1 MDITGSLKF
10 CKIQT
15 MMNMK
20 SMSNGLKGMQRIII
34 PINLMSSIP
43 IRFVS
48 IIQSRGGNMHFPKIE
63 KDKPIT
69 YRFRGKA
76 RDVRPEIGQIWG
88 RATITDYKYRE

>member
-1 MDITGSLKF
+1 
-10 CKIQT
+10 
-15 MMNMK
+15 
-20 SMSNGLKGMQRIII
+20 
-34 PINLMSSIP
+34 
-43 IRFVS
+43 
-48 IIQSRGGNMHFPKIE
+48 MHFPKIE